1 MAGILESVPTII
13 STAVAAYGIVEVI
26 LELAE
31 DAKKIGDQMRID
43 ALPFRAFGDLIETAQ
58 YSIKFRLP
66 QDDTAVISYMRDR
79 RVLDNMEQEALE
91 LIRDIDEQ
99 KEKIRRLQSN
109 FGDHANYALRF
120 YAAHRWKNIRKPK
133 LELLQPRMAQLKS
146 TLQLIIAVIQLEV
159 LSRNGSATRGE
170 SRLNEI
176 EELRDVIGKHIEA
189 IGQIK
194 QNFSIQPG
202 MTGDGD
208 SATGICFLAYTM
220 ARTGRVPRPDQSA
233 PARFDF
239 RQLTTSPIMVI
250 DPRHWAPPPDSL
262 PANAPICPHCYRD
275 TRATNGHPPDRPI
288 WNRDGSIPNIANHR
302 SRHRERPLP
311 PLPPQESL
319 ESLERQEPTASR
331 PQYRAPSP
339 PPHPHIP
346 PLFHPNPP
354 LVEIREQPSGSELQD
369 LPANDDSTTEPGPE
383 NQYLSEPLYRLS
395 SRSPRPR
402 QPTTVEQVL
411 VWHNNS
417 SWVPQLVRF
426 DPNLDIRNR
435 HGANGAEIPY
445 GGLIS
450 EDYVDSLSLTES
462 VEWCPREFVFPYD
475 DEHRA
480 VRGIGTVDIEWKK
493 QPGVD
498 DWDELVVKRQR
509 VKCIVC
515 REMPCDEELVLK
527 LRD

>member
-1 MAGILESVPTII
+1 
-13 STAVAAYGIVEVI
+13 
-26 LELAE
+26 
-31 DAKKIGDQMRID
+31 
-43 ALPFRAFGDLIETAQ
+43 
-58 YSIKFRLP
+58 
-66 QDDTAVISYMRDR
+66 
-79 RVLDNMEQEALE
+79 MEQEAFE
-91 LIRDIDEQ
+91 LSRDIDEQ

-170 SRLNEI
+170 SRLNEMW
-176 EELRDVIGKHIEA
+176 
-189 IGQIK
+189 
-194 QNFSIQPG
+194 PG
-202 MTGDGD
+202 MTGGGD
-208 SATGICFLAYTM
+208 AATGICFLAYNM
-220 ARTGRVPRPDQSA
+220 ALTGRVPRTGQEIPVEL
-233 PARFDF
+233 DF
-239 RQLTTSPIMVI
+239 AQLTTSRIMNI

-275 TRATNGHPPDRPI
+275 TRAENGHPPDGTS
-288 WNRDGSIPNIANHR
+288 WNRNKSIPNITNHR

-311 PLPPQESL
+311 PLPPPESL
-319 ESLERQEPTASR
+319 ESLDRQEPTASR

-354 LVEIREQPSGSELQD
+354 LVEIREQPSGSELHHV
-369 LPANDDSTTEPGPE
+369 PADDDSTTQPGSE
-383 NQYLSEPLYRLS
+383 NQYLREPPLYRPR

-411 VWHNNS
+411 VWHNNGA
-417 SWVPQLVRF
+417 WVPQFVRF

-462 VEWCPREFVFPYD
+462 VEWYRREFVFPYD

-493 QPGVD
+493 QPGLD
-498 DWDELVVKRQR
+498 DWDELVVERPR

-515 REMPCDEELVLK
+515 REMPCEEELVLK
-527 LRD
+527 LHD